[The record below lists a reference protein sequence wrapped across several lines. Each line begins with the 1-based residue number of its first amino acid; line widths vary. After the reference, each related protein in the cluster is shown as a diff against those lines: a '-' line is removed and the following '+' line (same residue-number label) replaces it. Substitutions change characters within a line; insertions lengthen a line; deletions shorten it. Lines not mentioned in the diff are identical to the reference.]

1 MTVARQS
8 VYFGGKAQFGDGKP
22 VALVP
27 QLDSDLPFRPLS
39 NWLKALGYRPVTI
52 GLAAKFDDRSV
63 D

>member
-22 VALVP
+22 VILVP
-27 QLDSDLPFRPLS
+27 QLDSDLRFPAAFELAQGARLS
-39 NWLKALGYRPVTI
+39 SDDDQSCRE
-52 GLAAKFDDRSV
+52 FDDQAV